1 MTSVRRT
8 ITYKQGDDKMYIF
21 GHSVNPNAREVS
33 YNPETHISVNHG
45 LEIFLLLK
53 GEIDFLIE
61 NSTYPLSARDILLI
75 NETEVHTLRSVR
87 DSEYERITL
96 HIFPSFFEK
105 YGVAD
110 YKKVF
115 YERVPGRHNRI
126 RGYSP
131 EGEQLYALFMKM
143 ERYIQENPTCD
154 KVIDAVLIE
163 ILYLLNSAS
172 LSEGDRKKV
181 NETVAGILR
190 YINEHLSDSLTLN
203 EIAETFYISKYHLC
217 HIFKKSTGF
226 SIKDYIIQKRI
237 LLVQSLCQNG
247 MRISEAA
254 AQAGF
259 GNYSNFYRIYVD
271 RTGHSPSK
279 TLKTQI

>member
-1 MTSVRRT
+1 
-8 ITYKQGDDKMYIF
+8 
-21 GHSVNPNAREVS
+21 
-33 YNPETHISVNHG
+33 
-45 LEIFLLLK
+45 
-53 GEIDFLIE
+53 
-61 NSTYPLSARDILLI
+61 
-75 NETEVHTLRSVR
+75 
-87 DSEYERITL
+87 
-96 HIFPSFFEK
+96 
-105 YGVAD
+105 
-110 YKKVF
+110 
-115 YERVPGRHNRI
+115 
-126 RGYSP
+126 
-131 EGEQLYALFMKM
+131 MKM